1 MAVSQLID
9 YSSLNIPMGLPI
21 GIIPITPLDLSQS
34 TNAEYFTEQLI
45 HSLCKNKTFNLVE
58 RKELKIILDELKLQ
72 MTGIVDE
79 ENASKIGN
87 LMGAK
92 MLIIGK
98 FYAGKENNYELFLK
112 LLQVETGEIL
122 AVTKSIIDVNLGLH

>member
-58 RKELKIILDELKLQ
+58 RK
-72 MTGIVDE
+72 
-79 ENASKIGN
+79 
-87 LMGAK
+87 
-92 MLIIGK
+92 
-98 FYAGKENNYELFLK
+98 
-112 LLQVETGEIL
+112 
-122 AVTKSIIDVNLGLH
+122 

>member
-1 MAVSQLID
+1 
-9 YSSLNIPMGLPI
+9 
-21 GIIPITPLDLSQS
+21 
-34 TNAEYFTEQLI
+34 
-45 HSLCKNKTFNLVE
+45 
-58 RKELKIILDELKLQ
+58 